1 MLSSVHVSRSPRAIL
16 VWRVLGTAFS
26 GILMVFAFPPHDVM
40 WLAPIAVAIA
50 TLSWHGAR
58 TLTGFWLGLL
68 FAACFFLPHI
78 AWMRVVGDDAW
89 VMLSA
94 LFAPAF
100 GLLGAGVA
108 ITSRLRV
115 WPLAVPLM
123 WVATEALRDRFPFNG
138 FPWGRLA
145 FSQASSP
152 LASYSAIAGA
162 PLVTLIVAL
171 IGSLLA
177 TAWIMRRSPRLS
189 VACLIGVALL
199 STAGGVVP
207 IATGGTTS
215 GGPAS
220 VTAAVV
226 QGSVPGVGLD
236 FLGQREAVLQNHVKE
251 TLVLAADVKAGKTRQ
266 PDLVVWPEN
275 SSDIDPLVDTQAG
288 DLIQTAVD
296 AIGVPILVGAVVNAP
311 SDPEHIWN
319 AGIVWMPTN
328 SPTPGPTSFYVKQH
342 PVPFGEYIPMRSL
355 ISHVTDRLDR
365 IPRDFAA
372 GESTGVLQLG
382 PARIGDLIC
391 FEVAYD
397 ELARAATTGAGVI
410 GPLAGQGAR
419 ILTIQ
424 TNNATYAH
432 TGQPEQQLAMS
443 RLRAIEH
450 SRTVLI
456 ASTSGV
462 SAIIEPDGSYAGVI
476 GESRPGYL
484 VAQVPLRDDMTI
496 SDQLGGWPEALAVLL
511 ALGLVAAAALRN
523 RRDRR
528 VGSTITTHVDPIQE
542 LAP

>member
-1 MLSSVHVSRSPRAIL
+1 MPTQHSRSVEL
-16 VWRVLGTAFS
+16 LWRLLGTVAS
-26 GILMVFAFPPHDVM
+26 GVLLVFAFPPHDLM

-58 TLTGFWLGLL
+58 TWTGFWLGLV
-68 FAACFFLPHI
+68 FAVSFFLPHI

-108 ITSRLRV
+108 ITSRLKV

-123 WVATEALRDRFPFNG
+123 WVTTEALRDRFPFNG

-152 LASYSAIAGA
+152 LASYAALAGA
-162 PLVTLIVAL
+162 PLVTAVVAL
-171 IGSLLA
+171 IGTLLA
-177 TAWIMRRSPRLS
+177 YAWRRRRSPRLC
-189 VACLIGVALL
+189 VASLIGVALL

-207 IATGGTTS
+207 IATVGTTS

-251 TLVLAADVKAGKTRQ
+251 TLVLAADVKSGKTPR
-266 PDLVVWPEN
+266 PDFVIWPEN
-275 SSDIDPLVDTQAG
+275 STDIDPLVDQQAG
-288 DLIQTAVD
+288 ELIQTAVD
-296 AIGVPILVGAVVNAP
+296 AMDVPILVGAVVNVP
-311 SDPEHIWN
+311 SDPTHIWN
-319 AGIVWMPTN
+319 AGIVWMPTH
-328 SPTPGPTSFYVKQH
+328 SATPGPTSFYVKQH

-355 ISHVTDRLDR
+355 ISHITDRLDR

-372 GESTGVLQLG
+372 GDSTGVMQLG

-397 ELARAATTGAGVI
+397 ELARAATIGSGVV
-410 GPLAGQGAR
+410 GPLAGRGAR
-419 ILTIQ
+419 VLTIQ

-450 SRTVLI
+450 GRSVLI
-456 ASTSGV
+456 ASTSGI
-462 SAIIEPDGSYAGVI
+462 SAIIRPDGSFAGVL
-476 GESRPGYL
+476 GESGPGYL
-484 VAQVPLRDDMTI
+484 VDQVALRDDITV
-496 SDQLGGWPEALAVLL
+496 SDRLGGWPEGLAVLL
-511 ALGLVAAAALRN
+511 AAGCIAAAAMQN
-523 RRDRR
+523 RRERR
-528 VGSTITTHVDPIQE
+528 VGSTDSTDHVDPIQE

>member
-1 MLSSVHVSRSPRAIL
+1 MIL
-16 VWRVLGTAFS
+16 LMRVLGTMLSAA
-26 GILMVFAFPPHDVM
+26 LLVFAFPTFDLV
-40 WLAPIAVAIA
+40 WLAPIAVAVA
-50 TLSWHGAR
+50 TLSWHGAK
-58 TLTGFWLGLL
+58 TWTGFWLGLL
-68 FAACFFLPHI
+68 FAACFFAPHI

-89 VMLSA
+89 LLLSA

-108 ITSRLRV
+108 ITSRLRI

-123 WVATEALRDRFPFNG
+123 WVSTEALRDRFPFDG

-145 FSQASSP
+145 FSQSSSP
-152 LASYSAIAGA
+152 LAPYAAIGGA
-162 PLVTLIVAL
+162 PLVTAVVAS
-171 IGSLLA
+171 IGVLLA
-177 TAWIMRRSPRLS
+177 FAFLRRNSPRLC
-189 VACLIGVALL
+189 VASLIGVALL
-199 STAGGVVP
+199 CTAGGVVP
-207 IATGGTTS
+207 IATQGTTDD
-215 GGPAS
+215 GPAT

-251 TLVLAADVKAGKTRQ
+251 TLVLAADVKSGKTRR
-266 PDLVVWPEN
+266 PDFVIWPEN
-275 SSDIDPLVDTQAG
+275 STDIDPLVDTQAG

-296 AIGVPILVGAVVNAP
+296 AMGVPILVGAVVNVP
-311 SDPEHIWN
+311 SDPDHIWN

-328 SPTPGPTSFYVKQH
+328 SPTPGPNSFYVKQH

-355 ISHVTDRLDR
+355 IAHVTDRLDR

-372 GESTGVLQLG
+372 GGSTGVVQLG

-397 ELARAATTGAGVI
+397 ELGRAATTGAGVV
-410 GPLAGQGAR
+410 GPLAGRGAR
-419 ILTIQ
+419 IITIQ

-450 SRTVLI
+450 GRTVLI
-456 ASTSGV
+456 ASTSGI
-462 SAIIEPDGSYAGVI
+462 SAMILPDGTFAGRL
-476 GESRPGYL
+476 GESGAGYL
-484 VAQVPLRDDMTI
+484 VAQVPLRDELTV
-496 SDQLGGWPEALAVLL
+496 SDRLGGWPEGVAVLL
-511 ALGLVAAAALRN
+511 ALGLVATAALRG
-523 RRDRR
+523 RRLRR
-528 VGSTITTHVDPIQE
+528 VGSTPSNAYVDPIQE